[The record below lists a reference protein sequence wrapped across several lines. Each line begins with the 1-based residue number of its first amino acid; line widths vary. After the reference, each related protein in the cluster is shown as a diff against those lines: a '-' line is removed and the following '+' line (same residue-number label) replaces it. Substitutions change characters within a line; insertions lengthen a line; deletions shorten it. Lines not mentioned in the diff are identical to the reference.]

1 MPGGFAPRFAVE
13 AGFLIL
19 LGVGAG
25 YADLRPIVIVALL
38 AGGWVVVSLVELA
51 VWRSQARP
59 VGAYVPPPPP
69 APVAAEEEPEPDTEP
84 VDEAPA
90 EDEYPLRPARGE
102 DSVGRSRG
110 VHPHP
115 RGTRGG
121 RAPARSRRIE
131 RC

>member
-25 YADLRPIVIVALL
+25 YADMRPIAIVALL

-59 VGAYVPPPPP
+59 VGAYIPP
-69 APVAAEEEPEPDTEP
+69 AAPSPAPGEADEEPEPSMEP
-84 VDEAPA
+84 ADEAPA
-90 EDEYPLRPARGE
+90 DDEYPLRP
-102 DSVGRSRG
+102 
-110 VHPHP
+110 
-115 RGTRGG
+115 
-121 RAPARSRRIE
+121 
-131 RC
+131 